1 MIEFSSLVNA
11 ELNRLTILLD
21 DLELDNTR
29 PVKTTLSSKTQR
41 HQKYYYKSISQNGKR
56 HYSYIGN
63 ADSEKLKKIARATYK
78 HALLQIVRNDIKMLK
93 QLKNK
98 YYPYDKAHVLK
109 KISPGFSD
117 ITFDTAFDKVMKELV
132 RWAAEDYERNPKP
145 FPDKVILA
153 KDGTRVRSRAECI
166 IYNALLDAG
175 IPFRYDPVMYFKTRS
190 PSGEI
195 EVVSKCPDFQ
205 IMTPDGSY
213 ILIEHAG
220 LLTSS
225 QYTNDL
231 ASKIQLYLLNGYT
244 LGYSLFVTSDDLDG
258 GIDSKE
264 IGKVIDL
271 ISMRFACL

>member
-1 MIEFSSLVNA
+1 MLDFSKLIDTKLDR
-11 ELNRLTILLD
+11 LNYLLD
-21 DLELDNTR
+21 EIEKDSLRPTNT
-29 PVKTTLSSKTQR
+29 VLISKRQYN
-41 HQKYYYKSISQNGKR
+41 QKYYYKRTIQNGKR

-63 ADSEKLKKIARATYK
+63 ADSEKLKKIARASYK
-78 HALLQIVRNDIKMLK
+78 HALLQIVRNDIKVLK

-98 YYPYDKAHVLK
+98 YYPHDKAHVLK
-109 KISPGFSD
+109 KISPAFSD
-117 ITFDTAFDKVMKELV
+117 ITFDTAFDKVMEELV
-132 RWAAEDYERNPKP
+132 RWAADDYERNPKP
-145 FPDKVILA
+145 FPDKIILA